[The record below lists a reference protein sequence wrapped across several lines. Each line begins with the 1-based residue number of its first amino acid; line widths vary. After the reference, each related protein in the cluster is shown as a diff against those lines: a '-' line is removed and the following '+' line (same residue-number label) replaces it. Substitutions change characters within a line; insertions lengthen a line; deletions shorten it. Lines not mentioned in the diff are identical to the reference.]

1 MKEEMKHKIL
11 ENVIRIR
18 KTADRPKGL
27 TNTNLR
33 KNFGILS
40 EKYGLWA
47 WAASKKLHRDEP
59 ERVRGMELIIDE
71 FLRQVQVYFVAHGI
85 IKGESES
92 NEDITDNNQQGEQL
106 EEEVKE

>member
-1 MKEEMKHKIL
+1 MMKEEIKHKIL

-47 WAASKKLHRDEP
+47 WAASKKLHRDKP
-59 ERVRGMELIIDE
+59 ELVGGMELVIDE

-92 NEDITDNNQQGEQL
+92 NEDVTDNQQGEQP